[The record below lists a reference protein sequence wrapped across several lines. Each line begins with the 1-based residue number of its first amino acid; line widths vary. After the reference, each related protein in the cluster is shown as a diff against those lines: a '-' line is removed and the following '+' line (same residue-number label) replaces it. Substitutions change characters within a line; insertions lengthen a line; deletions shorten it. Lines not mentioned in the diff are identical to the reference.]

1 MRARVVAIGGDRD
14 AKAGIEDL
22 SSGTRESSDCGGA
35 EDPFL
40 KSHDLNYRLLKMDNR
55 EFENYLTLL
64 SGLLQIRGEQRE
76 AIARELQAHLED
88 RLDDL
93 LARGMDRDEA
103 VKLALSEFG
112 DAAGLA
118 ANFSLLVRNRRRRWL
133 VKMTSFSTAALVL
146 LALGVVAIWPEHR
159 PGPAPAR
166 AVAQNQGGQKDKGGG
181 QPGVPGGAP
190 AVNTVAAPTEGLLSE
205 KLSQRMTAEFVET
218 PLKDVLAFLSDHSDV
233 QIFLNRKAIENEGLS
248 LDDPVTINLKN
259 VRLDMLLDLV
269 LEQASSNGL
278 TYVERDGILIVST
291 MSNLEGAS
299 EVRVYNCRDLLS
311 DGFRADAAKGMPG
324 VPGVGMPGMS
334 GGVPGP
340 APGAGAMPPGG
351 LGGPAGSA
359 APGSGGG
366 APPGMMAMGGLGGGG
381 FGGGAG
387 EAHPLTESQQ
397 RAESLKQLIQTA
409 VKPSSWSEVGGI
421 GTISEYNGLIVINHD
436 AKTHK
441 QVENVLRMLRE
452 AAGLEPGKA
461 LKAAKH

>member
-1 MRARVVAIGGDRD
+1 
-14 AKAGIEDL
+14 
-22 SSGTRESSDCGGA
+22 
-35 EDPFL
+35 
-40 KSHDLNYRLLKMDNR
+40 MDNR

-146 LALGVVAIWPEHR
+146 LALGVIAIWPEHR

-166 AVAQNQGGQKDKGGG
+166 AVAQNQGAPKDRGSG
-181 QPGVPGGAP
+181 QPSGPGG
-190 AVNTVAAPTEGLLSE
+190 VAAAENLFAIGGEGTLTE
-205 KLSQRMTAEFVET
+205 KLSQRLTAEFIDT
-218 PLKDVLAFLSDHSDV
+218 PLKDVLQFLSDQSNV
-233 QIFLNRKAIENEGLS
+233 QIFLNRKAIENEGLT
-248 LDDPVTINLKN
+248 LDEPVTINLKN

-269 LEQASSNGL
+269 LEQASDSGM

-291 MSNLEGAS
+291 MTNLEGAS

-311 DGFRADAAKGMPG
+311 DGFKNDAGKAAPGIPGAGMP
-324 VPGVGMPGMS
+324 MPS
-334 GGVPGP
+334 GGFGGAMPAGAPGAA
-340 APGAGAMPPGG
+340 APGAG
-351 LGGPAGSA
+351 GGP
-359 APGSGGG
+359 P
-366 APPGMMAMGGLGGGG
+366 AMGGGLGGGG
-381 FGGGAG
+381 MGGGESAPLS
-387 EAHPLTESQQ
+387 EAQQ

-409 VKPSSWSEVGGI
+409 VKPSSWADVGGI

-441 QVENVLRMLRE
+441 QVENVLKMLRE

-461 LKAAKH
+461 MKAAKH

>member
-1 MRARVVAIGGDRD
+1 
-14 AKAGIEDL
+14 
-22 SSGTRESSDCGGA
+22 
-35 EDPFL
+35 
-40 KSHDLNYRLLKMDNR
+40 MDNR

-64 SGLLQIRGEQRE
+64 SSLLQIRGEQRE

-93 LARGMDRDEA
+93 LARGVDRDEA

-166 AVAQNQGGQKDKGGG
+166 AIAQNEGGEG
-181 QPGVPGGAP
+181 QPAVPGGAAKP
-190 AVNTVAAPTEGLLSE
+190 AKQGDAVRSGSPPAATGEGTLSD
-205 KLSQRMTAEFVET
+205 KLSHRLTAEFVET
-218 PLKDVLAFLSDHSDV
+218 PLKEVLAYLADTGNV
-233 QIFLNRKAIENEGLS
+233 QIFLNRKAIENEGLA
-248 LDDPVTINLKN
+248 LDSPITISLKN
-259 VRLDMLLDLV
+259 IRLDMLLDLV
-269 LEQASSNGL
+269 LEQASDSGL

-291 MSNLEGAS
+291 MANLEGAS

-311 DGFRADAAKGMPG
+311 MESPTKGGKVGGMPG
-324 VPGVGMPGMS
+324 AAPPGSFGPGDPALGPPGRATGMS
-334 GGVPGP
+334 GG
-340 APGAGAMPPGG
+340 AMMGE
-351 LGGPAGSA
+351 
-359 APGSGGG
+359 
-366 APPGMMAMGGLGGGG
+366 GMGGGG
-381 FGGGAG
+381 FGGGEMGA
-387 EAHPLTESQQ
+387 LTESQQ

-441 QVENVLRMLRE
+441 QVENVLKMLRE
-452 AAGLEPGKA
+452 AAGLEQGKTA
-461 LKAAKH
+461 KAAKQ